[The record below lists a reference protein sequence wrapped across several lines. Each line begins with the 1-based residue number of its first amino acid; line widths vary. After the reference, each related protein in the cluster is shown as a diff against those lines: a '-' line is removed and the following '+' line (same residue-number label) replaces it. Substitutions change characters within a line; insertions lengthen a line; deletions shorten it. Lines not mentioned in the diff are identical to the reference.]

1 MITTNEPTLLG
12 FSHVIMSADILASL
26 TEVQRQ
32 AASHIDGPLLMI
44 AGPGSGKTRVVTH
57 RIAYMISQG
66 VNPHN
71 ILALTFTNKAAQEM
85 RLRIERLVSTPGYWM
100 GTFHGFCAR
109 LLRQHG
115 NLVGLAEN
123 FTILDSKDSKQALKR
138 AIDAA
143 NIQLTHT
150 SADSIAWEISN
161 AKSNL
166 LTPEEYQTSS
176 ANSYSALT
184 DVTRKTYPAYEQYL
198 LRSNS
203 VDFDDLLLHVAVILR
218 DNPEL
223 RAQLDDRY
231 RYIMVDEYQD
241 TNLAQYAIVRA
252 LCLNNQ
258 NLSVTGDPD
267 QSIYAWRG
275 ANISNI
281 REFEKDYPSAK
292 IVHLEQNYRSTGKI
306 LSAADELIA
315 HNRHRKPKKLF
326 TENAAGESV
335 RLVCFGHPNDEAA
348 AIAQRIAAEVKRGER
363 DYKNFAI
370 FFRVNAFSRPLERA
384 LRSQNP
390 KIPFQIVRG
399 LEFLKRK
406 EVKDIIAYLHLVN
419 NPANNVAFERIVNM
433 PPRGIGKTTLD
444 HLRNHAERYQLTMLE
459 ACREAGMIET
469 LSKRAAAAISRFVTL
484 IDVFTTSVHLPLGD
498 LVIEIVD
505 NCGFTN
511 YLEKI
516 DAKTGEDRSANVD
529 ELINEAR
536 EFQKNFDEDKAE
548 NAEQN
553 DENSA
558 IMENQTDLES
568 FLEQVALVSEVDGFD
583 QDTNK
588 VLMMSLHAA
597 KGLEFP
603 SVFIVG
609 VEHGILPHERSMDDD
624 ASLEEERRLLF
635 VGITRAEQQL
645 QISYCQRRT
654 FRGQTRIASPSQF
667 LHELPRNDMQC
678 TLPAG
683 GLASIGNQP
692 NSDFEPTADYFEN
705 SDQSGHDALAAE
717 EIETKLQQAQSILE
731 QVDGTNSQQH
741 ASPIDHLADKL
752 ASMTNITTASD
763 LLASTDSESSNNN
776 TANKIALA
784 DFKQGMLVAHQRY
797 GSGVIVS
804 ISGSGDKRTATI
816 KFLDQQQRKF
826 RLAFAPL
833 MYMDT

>member
-1 MITTNEPTLLG
+1 
-12 FSHVIMSADILASL
+12 MSEDILASL

-57 RIAYMISQG
+57 RIAYMTSQG
-66 VNPHN
+66 VNPNN

-85 RLRIERLVSTPGYWM
+85 RLRIERLVSAPGYWM

-138 AIDAA
+138 AIDTA

-166 LTPEEYQTSS
+166 LTPEDYQTSS

-184 DVTRKTYPAYEQYL
+184 DVTRKAYPAYKKYL
-198 LRSNS
+198 LQSNS
-203 VDFDDLLLHVAVILR
+203 VDFDDLLLHVAVMLR

-281 REFEKDYPSAK
+281 REFEKDYPTAK
-292 IVHLEQNYRSTGKI
+292 VVHLEQNYRSTGKI
-306 LSAADELIA
+306 LSTADELIA

-326 TENAAGESV
+326 TDNAAGEPV

-363 DYKNFAI
+363 DYKDFAI

-384 LRSQNP
+384 LRSQTP

-433 PPRGIGKTTLD
+433 PPRGIGKTTLQ
-444 HLRNHAERYQLTMLE
+444 HLRNHATRYQLTMLQ

-484 IDVFTTSVHLPLGD
+484 IDVFTTSVHLPLGV
-498 LVIEIVD
+498 LIIEVVD
-505 NCGFTN
+505 NCGFTK

-516 DAKTGEDRSANVD
+516 DEKTGEDRSANVD

-536 EFQKNFDEDKAE
+536 EFQQHFDEDEAE
-548 NAEQN
+548 NIDQ
-553 DENSA
+553 DDTA
-558 IMENQTDLES
+558 ITENQTDLEA
-568 FLEQVALVSEVDGFD
+568 FLEQVALVSEVDGLD

-624 ASLEEERRLLF
+624 TSLEEERRLLF

-645 QISYCQRRT
+645 QISYSQRRT

-667 LHELPRNDMQC
+667 LYELPRDDMQC

-683 GLASIGNQP
+683 GLASIGNHP
-692 NSDFEPTADYFEN
+692 NSDFEPTADYFEHP
-705 SDQSGHDALAAE
+705 DQSEHDALATE
-717 EIETKLQQAQSILE
+717 EIEAKLQQAQSILE
-731 QVDGTNSQQH
+731 QVDDNKSQQH
-741 ASPIDHLADKL
+741 VSKTDEL

-763 LLASTDSESSNNN
+763 LLASTDSEGSQN
-776 TANKIALA
+776 TTAKQIALA

-804 ISGSGDKRTATI
+804 ISGSGDKLTATI
-816 KFLDQQQRKF
+816 KFLDQQQRQF

-833 MYMDT
+833 MYMDS

>member
-1 MITTNEPTLLG
+1 
-12 FSHVIMSADILASL
+12 MSEDILASL

-44 AGPGSGKTRVVTH
+44 AGPGSGKTRVVTY

-66 VNPHN
+66 VNPNN

-85 RLRIERLVSTPGYWM
+85 RLRIERLVSAPGYWM

-138 AIDAA
+138 AIDTA

-166 LTPEEYQTSS
+166 LTPDEYQTSS

-184 DVTRKTYPAYEQYL
+184 EVTRKAYPAYKKYL
-198 LRSNS
+198 LQSNS
-203 VDFDDLLLHVAVILR
+203 VDFDDLLLHVAVMLR

-281 REFEKDYPSAK
+281 REFEKDYPTAK
-292 IVHLEQNYRSTGKI
+292 VVHLEQNYRSTGKI
-306 LSAADELIA
+306 LSTADELIA

-326 TENAAGESV
+326 TDNEAGEPV

-363 DYKNFAI
+363 EYKDFAI

-384 LRSQNP
+384 LRSQSP

-419 NPANNVAFERIVNM
+419 NPANNVAFERVVNM

-444 HLRNHAERYQLTMLE
+444 RLRIHAERYQLTMLQ
-459 ACREAGMIET
+459 ASREAGMIET

-498 LVIEIVD
+498 LIIEIVD
-505 NCGFTN
+505 NCGFTA

-516 DAKTGEDRSANVD
+516 DEKTGEDRSANVD

-536 EFQKNFDEDKAE
+536 EFQQNFDEDKSE
-548 NAEQN
+548 NAADPTAN
-553 DENSA
+553 D
-558 IMENQTDLES
+558 QTDLEV
-568 FLEQVALVSEVDGFD
+568 FLEQVALVSEVDGLD

-645 QISYCQRRT
+645 QISYSQRRT

-667 LHELPRNDMQC
+667 LYELPRDDMQC
-678 TLPAG
+678 TLPTG
-683 GLASIGNQP
+683 GLASIGNHP
-692 NSDFEPTADYFEN
+692 NSDFEPTADYFEHPE
-705 SDQSGHDALAAE
+705 QSNHDVLATE
-717 EIETKLQQAQSILE
+717 EIEAKLQQAQSILE
-731 QVDGTNSQQH
+731 QVSDNNSQQEP
-741 ASPIDHLADKL
+741 SPTDHLANEL
-752 ASMTNITTASD
+752 ASMTNISTASD
-763 LLASTDSESSNNN
+763 LQASTDNEGSQSN
-776 TANKIALA
+776 TAKKIAIA
-784 DFKQGMLVAHQRY
+784 DFKQGMLVSHQRY

-804 ISGSGDKRTATI
+804 ISGAGDKLTATI
-816 KFLDQQQRKF
+816 KFLDQQQRQF

-833 MYMDT
+833 MYMDS

>member
-1 MITTNEPTLLG
+1 
-12 FSHVIMSADILASL
+12 MSEDILASL

-44 AGPGSGKTRVVTH
+44 AGPGSGKTRVVTY

-66 VNPHN
+66 VNPNN

-85 RLRIERLVSTPGYWM
+85 RLRIGRLVSAPGYWM

-138 AIDAA
+138 AIDTA

-166 LTPEEYQTSS
+166 LTPNEYETSS

-184 DVTRKTYPAYEQYL
+184 EVTRKAYPAYKKYL
-198 LRSNS
+198 LQSNS
-203 VDFDDLLLHVAVILR
+203 VDFDDLLLHVAVMLR

-281 REFEKDYPSAK
+281 REFEKDYPTAK
-292 IVHLEQNYRSTGKI
+292 VVHLEQNYRSTGKI
-306 LSAADELIA
+306 LSTADELIA

-326 TENAAGESV
+326 TDNEAGEPV

-363 DYKNFAI
+363 DYKDFAI

-384 LRSQNP
+384 LRSQSP

-419 NPANNVAFERIVNM
+419 NPANSVAFERIVNM

-444 HLRNHAERYQLTMLE
+444 RLRIHAERYQLTMLQ

-498 LVIEIVD
+498 LIIEIVD
-505 NCGFTN
+505 NCGFTA

-516 DAKTGEDRSANVD
+516 DEKTGEDRSANVD

-536 EFQKNFDEDKAE
+536 EFQQNFDEDESK
-548 NAEQN
+548 NAG
-553 DENSA
+553 DTSA
-558 IMENQTDLES
+558 NGQTELEA
-568 FLEQVALVSEVDGFD
+568 FLEQVALVSEIDGFD

-624 ASLEEERRLLF
+624 VSLEEERRLLF

-645 QISYCQRRT
+645 QISYSQRRT

-667 LHELPRNDMQC
+667 LYELPRDDMQC
-678 TLPAG
+678 TLPSG
-683 GLASIGNQP
+683 GLASIGNHP
-692 NSDFEPTADYFEN
+692 NSDFEPTADYFEHPEQ
-705 SDQSGHDALAAE
+705 SDHDALATE
-717 EIETKLQQAQSILE
+717 EIEAKLQQAQSILE
-731 QVDGTNSQQH
+731 QGSDNNSQQEP
-741 ASPIDHLADKL
+741 SSKDHLVNEL
-752 ASMTNITTASD
+752 ASMTNISTASD
-763 LLASTDSESSNNN
+763 LQASTDNAGRQSS
-776 TANKIALA
+776 TAKQIALA
-784 DFKQGMLVAHQRY
+784 DFKQGMLVSHQRY

-804 ISGSGDKRTATI
+804 ISGSGDKLTATI
-816 KFLDQQQRKF
+816 KFLDQQQRQF

-833 MYMDT
+833 MYMES

>member
-1 MITTNEPTLLG
+1 
-12 FSHVIMSADILASL
+12 MSEDILASL

-44 AGPGSGKTRVVTH
+44 AGPGSGKTRVVTY

-66 VNPHN
+66 VNPNN

-85 RLRIERLVSTPGYWM
+85 RLRIERLVSAPGYWM

-138 AIDAA
+138 AIDTA

-166 LTPEEYQTSS
+166 LTPDEYQTSS

-184 DVTRKTYPAYEQYL
+184 EVTRKAYPAYKKYL
-198 LRSNS
+198 LQSNS
-203 VDFDDLLLHVAVILR
+203 VDFDDLLLHVAVMLR

-281 REFEKDYPSAK
+281 REFEKDYPNAK
-292 IVHLEQNYRSTGKI
+292 VVHLEQNYRSTEKI
-306 LSAADELIA
+306 LSTADELIA

-326 TENAAGESV
+326 TDNEAGEPV

-363 DYKNFAI
+363 DYKDFAI

-384 LRSQNP
+384 LRSQSP

-419 NPANNVAFERIVNM
+419 NPANNVAFERVVNM

-444 HLRNHAERYQLTMLE
+444 RLRIHAERYQLTMLQ

-484 IDVFTTSVHLPLGD
+484 IDVFTTSIHLPLGD
-498 LVIEIVD
+498 LIIEIVD
-505 NCGFTN
+505 NCGFTA

-536 EFQKNFDEDKAE
+536 EFQQNFDEDKSE
-548 NAEQN
+548 NVDQDPTAN
-553 DENSA
+553 A
-558 IMENQTDLES
+558 ENQTDLEA
-568 FLEQVALVSEVDGFD
+568 FLEQVALVSEVDGLD

-645 QISYCQRRT
+645 QISYSQRRT

-667 LHELPRNDMQC
+667 LYELPRDDMQC

-683 GLASIGNQP
+683 GLASIGNHP
-692 NSDFEPTADYFEN
+692 NSDFEPTADYFEHPEQ
-705 SDQSGHDALAAE
+705 SDHDVLATE
-717 EIETKLQQAQSILE
+717 EIEAKLQQAQSILE
-731 QVDGTNSQQH
+731 QVSDNNSQQDP
-741 ASPIDHLADKL
+741 SEKEHLANEL
-752 ASMTNITTASD
+752 ASITNISTASD
-763 LLASTDSESSNNN
+763 LLASTDSEGNQSN
-776 TANKIALA
+776 TAKKIALA
-784 DFKQGMLVAHQRY
+784 DFKQGMLVSHQRY

-816 KFLDQQQRKF
+816 KFLDQQQRQF

-833 MYMDT
+833 IYMDS

>member
-1 MITTNEPTLLG
+1 
-12 FSHVIMSADILASL
+12 MSEDILASL

-44 AGPGSGKTRVVTH
+44 AGPGSGKTRVVTY

-66 VNPHN
+66 VNPNN

-85 RLRIERLVSTPGYWM
+85 RLRIERLVSAPGYWM

-138 AIDAA
+138 AIDTA

-166 LTPEEYQTSS
+166 LTPNEYETSS

-184 DVTRKTYPAYEQYL
+184 EVTRKAYPAYKKYL
-198 LRSNS
+198 LQSNS
-203 VDFDDLLLHVAVILR
+203 VDFDDLLLHVAVMLR

-281 REFEKDYPSAK
+281 REFEKDYPTAK
-292 IVHLEQNYRSTGKI
+292 VVHLEQNYRSTGKI
-306 LSAADELIA
+306 LSTADELIA
-315 HNRHRKPKKLF
+315 HNRNRKPKKLF
-326 TENAAGESV
+326 TDNEAGEPV

-363 DYKNFAI
+363 DYKDFAI

-384 LRSQNP
+384 LRSQSP

-419 NPANNVAFERIVNM
+419 NPANSVAFERIVNM

-444 HLRNHAERYQLTMLE
+444 RLRIHAERYQLTMLQ

-498 LVIEIVD
+498 LIIEIVD
-505 NCGFTN
+505 NCGFTA

-516 DAKTGEDRSANVD
+516 DEKTGEDRSANVD

-536 EFQKNFDEDKAE
+536 EFQQNFDEDESE
-548 NAEQN
+548 NAE
-553 DENSA
+553 DTSA
-558 IMENQTDLES
+558 NGQTELEA
-568 FLEQVALVSEVDGFD
+568 FLEQVALVSEIDGFD

-624 ASLEEERRLLF
+624 VSLEEERRLLF

-645 QISYCQRRT
+645 QISYSQRRT

-667 LHELPRNDMQC
+667 LYELPRDDMQC
-678 TLPAG
+678 TLPSG
-683 GLASIGNQP
+683 GLASIGNHP
-692 NSDFEPTADYFEN
+692 NSDFEPTADYFEHPEQ
-705 SDQSGHDALAAE
+705 SDHDGLATE
-717 EIETKLQQAQSILE
+717 EIEAKLQQAQSILE
-731 QVDGTNSQQH
+731 QGSDNNSQQEP
-741 ASPIDHLADKL
+741 SSKDHLVNEL
-752 ASMTNITTASD
+752 ASMTNISTASD
-763 LLASTDSESSNNN
+763 LQASTDNAGRQSS
-776 TANKIALA
+776 TAKQIALA
-784 DFKQGMLVAHQRY
+784 DFKQGMLVSHQRY

-804 ISGSGDKRTATI
+804 ISGSGDKLTATI
-816 KFLDQQQRKF
+816 KFLDQQQRQF

-833 MYMDT
+833 MYMDS

>member
-1 MITTNEPTLLG
+1 
-12 FSHVIMSADILASL
+12 MSEDILASL

-44 AGPGSGKTRVVTH
+44 AGPGSGKTRVVTY

-66 VNPHN
+66 VNPNN

-85 RLRIERLVSTPGYWM
+85 RLRIERLVSAPGYWM

-138 AIDAA
+138 AIDTA

-166 LTPEEYQTSS
+166 LTPDEYQTSS

-184 DVTRKTYPAYEQYL
+184 EVTRKAYPAYKKYL
-198 LRSNS
+198 LQSNS
-203 VDFDDLLLHVAVILR
+203 VDFDDLLLHVAVMLR

-281 REFEKDYPSAK
+281 REFEKDYPTAK
-292 IVHLEQNYRSTGKI
+292 VVHLEQNYRSTGKI
-306 LSAADELIA
+306 LSTADELIA

-326 TENAAGESV
+326 TDNEAGEPV

-363 DYKNFAI
+363 EYKDFAI

-384 LRSQNP
+384 LRSQSP

-419 NPANNVAFERIVNM
+419 NPANNVAFERVVNM

-444 HLRNHAERYQLTMLE
+444 RLRIHAERYQLTMLQ
-459 ACREAGMIET
+459 ASREAGMIET

-498 LVIEIVD
+498 LIIEIVD
-505 NCGFTN
+505 NCGFTA

-516 DAKTGEDRSANVD
+516 DEKTGEDRSANVD

-536 EFQKNFDEDKAE
+536 EFQQNFDEDKSE
-548 NAEQN
+548 NAADPTAN
-553 DENSA
+553 D
-558 IMENQTDLES
+558 QTDLEV
-568 FLEQVALVSEVDGFD
+568 FLEQVALVSEVDGLD

-645 QISYCQRRT
+645 QISYSQRRT

-667 LHELPRNDMQC
+667 LYELPRDDMQC
-678 TLPAG
+678 TLPTG
-683 GLASIGNQP
+683 GLASIGNHP
-692 NSDFEPTADYFEN
+692 NSDFEPTADYFEHPE
-705 SDQSGHDALAAE
+705 QSNHDVLATE
-717 EIETKLQQAQSILE
+717 EIEAKLQQAQSILE
-731 QVDGTNSQQH
+731 QVSDNNSQQEP
-741 ASPIDHLADKL
+741 SPKDHLANEL
-752 ASMTNITTASD
+752 ASMTNISTASD
-763 LLASTDSESSNNN
+763 LQASTDNEGSQSN
-776 TANKIALA
+776 TAKKIALT
-784 DFKQGMLVAHQRY
+784 DFKQGMLVSHQRY

-804 ISGSGDKRTATI
+804 ISGSGDKLTATI

-833 MYMDT
+833 MYMDS

>member
-1 MITTNEPTLLG
+1 
-12 FSHVIMSADILASL
+12 MSEDILASL

-44 AGPGSGKTRVVTH
+44 AGPGSGKTRVVTY

-66 VNPHN
+66 VNPNN

-85 RLRIERLVSTPGYWM
+85 RLRIERLVSAPGYWM

-138 AIDAA
+138 AIDTA

-166 LTPEEYQTSS
+166 LTPDEYQTSS

-184 DVTRKTYPAYEQYL
+184 EVTRKAYPAYKKYL
-198 LRSNS
+198 LQSNS
-203 VDFDDLLLHVAVILR
+203 VDFDDLLLHVAVMLR

-281 REFEKDYPSAK
+281 REFEKDYPTAK
-292 IVHLEQNYRSTGKI
+292 VVHLEQNYRSTGKI
-306 LSAADELIA
+306 LSTADELIA

-326 TENAAGESV
+326 TDNEAGEPV

-363 DYKNFAI
+363 EYKDFAI

-384 LRSQNP
+384 LRSQSP

-419 NPANNVAFERIVNM
+419 NPANNVAFERVVNM

-444 HLRNHAERYQLTMLE
+444 RLRIHAERYQLTMLQ
-459 ACREAGMIET
+459 ASREAGMIET

-498 LVIEIVD
+498 LIIEIVD
-505 NCGFTN
+505 NCGFTA

-516 DAKTGEDRSANVD
+516 DEKTGEDRSANVD

-536 EFQKNFDEDKAE
+536 EFQQNFDEDKSE
-548 NAEQN
+548 NAADPTAN
-553 DENSA
+553 D
-558 IMENQTDLES
+558 QTDLEV
-568 FLEQVALVSEVDGFD
+568 FLEQVALVSEVDGLD

-645 QISYCQRRT
+645 QISYSQRRT

-667 LHELPRNDMQC
+667 LYELPRDDMQC
-678 TLPAG
+678 TLPTG
-683 GLASIGNQP
+683 GLASIGNHP
-692 NSDFEPTADYFEN
+692 NSDFEPTADYFEHPE
-705 SDQSGHDALAAE
+705 QSNHDVLATE
-717 EIETKLQQAQSILE
+717 EIEAKLQQAQSILE
-731 QVDGTNSQQH
+731 QVSDNNSQQEP
-741 ASPIDHLADKL
+741 SPKDHLANEL
-752 ASMTNITTASD
+752 ASMTNISTASD
-763 LLASTDSESSNNN
+763 LQASTDNEGSQSN
-776 TANKIALA
+776 TAKKIAIA
-784 DFKQGMLVAHQRY
+784 DFKQGMLVSHQRY

-804 ISGSGDKRTATI
+804 ISGSGDKLTATI
-816 KFLDQQQRKF
+816 KFLDQQQRQF

-833 MYMDT
+833 MYMDS

>member
-1 MITTNEPTLLG
+1 
-12 FSHVIMSADILASL
+12 MSEDILASL

-44 AGPGSGKTRVVTH
+44 AGPGSGKTRVVTY

-66 VNPHN
+66 VNPNN

-85 RLRIERLVSTPGYWM
+85 RLRIERLVSAPGYWM

-138 AIDAA
+138 AIDTA

-166 LTPEEYQTSS
+166 LTPDEYQTSS

-184 DVTRKTYPAYEQYL
+184 EVTRKAYPAYKKYL
-198 LRSNS
+198 LQSNS
-203 VDFDDLLLHVAVILR
+203 VDFDDLLLHVAVMLR

-281 REFEKDYPSAK
+281 REFEKDYPTAK
-292 IVHLEQNYRSTGKI
+292 VVHLEQNYRSTGKI
-306 LSAADELIA
+306 LSTADELIA

-326 TENAAGESV
+326 TDNEAGEPV

-363 DYKNFAI
+363 EYKDFAI

-384 LRSQNP
+384 LRSQSP

-419 NPANNVAFERIVNM
+419 NPANNVALERIVNM

-444 HLRNHAERYQLTMLE
+444 RLRIHAERYQLTMLQ
-459 ACREAGMIET
+459 ASREAGMIET

-498 LVIEIVD
+498 LIIEIVD
-505 NCGFTN
+505 NCGFTA

-516 DAKTGEDRSANVD
+516 DEKTGEDRSANVD

-536 EFQKNFDEDKAE
+536 EFQQNFDEDKSE
-548 NAEQN
+548 NAADPTAN
-553 DENSA
+553 D
-558 IMENQTDLES
+558 QTDLEA
-568 FLEQVALVSEVDGFD
+568 FLEQVALVSEVDGLD

-645 QISYCQRRT
+645 QISYSQRRT

-667 LHELPRNDMQC
+667 LYELPRDDMQC
-678 TLPAG
+678 TLPTG
-683 GLASIGNQP
+683 GLASIGNHP
-692 NSDFEPTADYFEN
+692 NSDFEPTADYFEHPE
-705 SDQSGHDALAAE
+705 QSNHDVLATE
-717 EIETKLQQAQSILE
+717 EIEAKLQQAQSILE
-731 QVDGTNSQQH
+731 QVSDNNSQQEP
-741 ASPIDHLADKL
+741 SPKDHLANEL
-752 ASMTNITTASD
+752 ASMTNISTASD
-763 LLASTDSESSNNN
+763 LQASTDNEGSQSS
-776 TANKIALA
+776 TAKQIALA
-784 DFKQGMLVAHQRY
+784 DFKQGMLVSHQRY

-804 ISGSGDKRTATI
+804 ISGAGDKLTATI
-816 KFLDQQQRKF
+816 KFLDQQQRQF

-833 MYMDT
+833 MYMDS

>member
-1 MITTNEPTLLG
+1 MLNTNAAPLLG
-12 FSHVIMSADILASL
+12 FSHVIMSEDILASL

-57 RIAYMISQG
+57 RIAYMISHG
-66 VNPHN
+66 VNPNN

-85 RLRIERLVSTPGYWM
+85 RIRIERLVSSPGYWM

-138 AIDAA
+138 AIDTA

-166 LTPEEYQTSS
+166 LTPDEYQTSS
-176 ANSYSALT
+176 VNSYSALT
-184 DVTRKTYPAYEQYL
+184 EVTRKAYPAYKKYL
-198 LRSNS
+198 LQSNS
-203 VDFDDLLLHVAVILR
+203 VDFDDLLLHVAVMLR
-218 DNPEL
+218 DNSEL

-281 REFEKDYPSAK
+281 REFEKDYPTAK
-292 IVHLEQNYRSTGKI
+292 VVHLEQNYRSTGKI
-306 LSAADELIA
+306 LSTADELIA
-315 HNRHRKPKKLF
+315 HNSHRKPKKLF
-326 TENAAGESV
+326 TDNEAGEPV

-348 AIAQRIAAEVKRGER
+348 AIAQRIAAEVKRGDR
-363 DYKNFAI
+363 DYKDFAI

-384 LRSQNP
+384 LRSQSP

-419 NPANNVAFERIVNM
+419 NPSNNVAFERIVNM

-444 HLRNHAERYQLTMLE
+444 RLRIHAERYQLTMLQ
-459 ACREAGMIET
+459 ACREAGMIES

-498 LVIEIVD
+498 LIIEIVD
-505 NCGFTN
+505 NCGFTA

-516 DAKTGEDRSANVD
+516 DEKTGEDRSANVD

-536 EFQKNFDEDKAE
+536 EFQQNFDEDKSE
-548 NAEQN
+548 NAEDPTAN
-553 DENSA
+553 V
-558 IMENQTDLES
+558 ENQTDLEA
-568 FLEQVALVSEVDGFD
+568 FLEQVALVSEVDGLD

-609 VEHGILPHERSMDDD
+609 VEHGILPHERSMDDN

-645 QISYCQRRT
+645 QISYSQRRT

-667 LHELPRNDMQC
+667 LYELPRDDMQC

-683 GLASIGNQP
+683 GLASIGNHP
-692 NSDFEPTADYFEN
+692 NSDFEPTADYFEHPEQ
-705 SDQSGHDALAAE
+705 SDHDELATE
-717 EIETKLQQAQSILE
+717 EIEAKLQQAQTILE
-731 QVDGTNSQQH
+731 QVSDNNTQQDP
-741 ASPIDHLADKL
+741 SPKDQLANEL
-752 ASMTNITTASD
+752 ASMTNISTASD
-763 LLASTDSESSNNN
+763 LLASTDNQGSLRN
-776 TANKIALA
+776 TSKKIAIA
-784 DFKQGMLVAHQRY
+784 DFKQGMLVSHPRY

-804 ISGSGDKRTATI
+804 ISGSGDKLTAAI
-816 KFLDQQQRKF
+816 KFLDQQQRQF

-833 MYMDT
+833 MYMEP

>member
-1 MITTNEPTLLG
+1 MNATNERTILG
-12 FSHVIMSADILASL
+12 FPYVIMSEDILASL

-57 RIAYMISQG
+57 RIAYMISQD
-66 VNPHN
+66 VNPSN

-85 RLRIERLVSTPGYWM
+85 RLRIERLVSAPGYWM

-109 LLRQHG
+109 ILRQHG

-138 AIDAA
+138 AIDAT

-166 LTPEEYQTSS
+166 LTPAEYQTSS
-176 ANSYSALT
+176 TNSYSALT
-184 DVTRKTYPAYEQYL
+184 DVTRKAYPAYEEYL

-241 TNLAQYAIVRA
+241 TNLAQYAIVHA
-252 LCLNNQ
+252 LSLNNQ

-292 IVHLEQNYRSTGKI
+292 VVHLEQNYRSTGKI
-306 LSAADELIA
+306 LRTADELIA

-326 TENAAGESV
+326 TDNAAGEPV

-363 DYKNFAI
+363 NYKDFAI

-384 LRSQNP
+384 LRNQTP

-433 PPRGIGKTTLD
+433 PPRGIGKTTLG
-444 HLRNHAERYQLTMLE
+444 HLRNHADRYQLTMLE

-498 LVIEIVD
+498 LIIEIVD

-536 EFQKNFDEDKAE
+536 EFQQHFDEDKA
-548 NAEQN
+548 A
-553 DENSA
+553 DADLDDAA
-558 IMENQTDLES
+558 IAKNQTDLEA

-624 ASLEEERRLLF
+624 TSLEEERRLLF

-654 FRGQTRIASPSQF
+654 FRGQTRIAAPSQF
-667 LHELPRNDMQC
+667 LYELPRDDMRC

-683 GLASIGNQP
+683 GLASIGNHP
-692 NSDFEPTADYFEN
+692 NSDFEPTADYFEP
-705 SDQSGHDALAAE
+705 DQSDHDALATE
-717 EIETKLQQAQSILE
+717 EIEAKLQQAQSILE
-731 QVDGTNSQQH
+731 QAGDHESQQP
-741 ASPIDHLADKL
+741 APKIDHLASEL
-752 ASMTNITTASD
+752 AAMTNITTASD
-763 LLASTDSESSNNN
+763 LLASTDSKSSQNN
-776 TANKIALA
+776 TAKQIALA

>member
-1 MITTNEPTLLG
+1 
-12 FSHVIMSADILASL
+12 MSEDILASL

-44 AGPGSGKTRVVTH
+44 AGPGSGKTRVVTY

-66 VNPHN
+66 VNPNN

-85 RLRIERLVSTPGYWM
+85 RLRIERLVSAPGYWM

-138 AIDAA
+138 AIDTA

-166 LTPEEYQTSS
+166 LTPDEYQTSS

-184 DVTRKTYPAYEQYL
+184 EVTRKAYPAYKKYL
-198 LRSNS
+198 LQSNS
-203 VDFDDLLLHVAVILR
+203 VDFDDLLLHVAVMLR

-281 REFEKDYPSAK
+281 REFEKDYPTAK
-292 IVHLEQNYRSTGKI
+292 VVHLEQNYRSTGKI
-306 LSAADELIA
+306 LSTADELIA

-326 TENAAGESV
+326 TDNEAGEPV

-363 DYKNFAI
+363 EYKDFAI

-384 LRSQNP
+384 LRSQSP

-419 NPANNVAFERIVNM
+419 NPANNVAFERVVNM

-444 HLRNHAERYQLTMLE
+444 RLRIHAERYQLTMLQ

-484 IDVFTTSVHLPLGD
+484 IDVFTTSIHLPLGD
-498 LVIEIVD
+498 LIIEIVD
-505 NCGFTN
+505 NCGFTA

-516 DAKTGEDRSANVD
+516 DEKTGEDRSANVD

-536 EFQKNFDEDKAE
+536 EFQQNFDEDKSE
-548 NAEQN
+548 NAADPTAN
-553 DENSA
+553 D
-558 IMENQTDLES
+558 QTDLEA
-568 FLEQVALVSEVDGFD
+568 FLEQVALVSEVDGLD

-645 QISYCQRRT
+645 QISYSQRRT

-667 LHELPRNDMQC
+667 LYELPRDDMQC
-678 TLPAG
+678 TLPTG
-683 GLASIGNQP
+683 GLASIGNHP
-692 NSDFEPTADYFEN
+692 NSDFEPTADYFEHPE
-705 SDQSGHDALAAE
+705 QSNHDVLATE
-717 EIETKLQQAQSILE
+717 EIEAKLQQAQSILE
-731 QVDGTNSQQH
+731 QVSDNNSQQEP
-741 ASPIDHLADKL
+741 SPTDHLANEL
-752 ASMTNITTASD
+752 ASMTNISTASD
-763 LLASTDSESSNNN
+763 LQASTDNEGSQSS
-776 TANKIALA
+776 TAKQIALA
-784 DFKQGMLVAHQRY
+784 DFKQGMLVSHQRY

-804 ISGSGDKRTATI
+804 ISGSGDKLTATI
-816 KFLDQQQRKF
+816 KFLDQQQRQF

-833 MYMDT
+833 MYMDS

>member
-1 MITTNEPTLLG
+1 
-12 FSHVIMSADILASL
+12 MSEDILASL

-57 RIAYMISQG
+57 RIAYMTSQG
-66 VNPHN
+66 VNPNN

-85 RLRIERLVSTPGYWM
+85 RLRIERLISAPGYWM

-123 FTILDSKDSKQALKR
+123 FTILDSKDSKQALKQ
-138 AIDAA
+138 AIDTA

-166 LTPEEYQTSS
+166 LTSEEYQTSS

-184 DVTRKTYPAYEQYL
+184 DVTRKAYPAYKKYL
-198 LRSNS
+198 LQSNS
-203 VDFDDLLLHVAVILR
+203 VDFDDLLLHVAVMLR

-281 REFEKDYPSAK
+281 REFEKDYPHAK
-292 IVHLEQNYRSTGKI
+292 VVHLEQNYRSTGKI

-326 TENAAGESV
+326 TDNAAGEQV

-348 AIAQRIAAEVKRGER
+348 AIAQRISAEVKRGER
-363 DYKNFAI
+363 DYKDFAI

-384 LRSQNP
+384 LRSQ

-419 NPANNVAFERIVNM
+419 NPANNVAFERIINM
-433 PPRGIGKTTLD
+433 PPRGIGKTTLG
-444 HLRNHAERYQLTMLE
+444 HLRKHAERYQLTMLQ

-484 IDVFTTSVHLPLGD
+484 IDVFITSVHLPLGD
-498 LVIEIVD
+498 LIIEIVD

-536 EFQKNFDEDKAE
+536 EFQQHFDEDASE
-548 NAEQN
+548 NVDH
-553 DENSA
+553 DETA
-558 IMENQTDLES
+558 TTENQTDLEA
-568 FLEQVALVSEVDGFD
+568 FLEQVALVSEVDGLD

-609 VEHGILPHERSMDDD
+609 AEHGILPHERSMDDD
-624 ASLEEERRLLF
+624 TSLEEERRLLF

-667 LHELPRNDMQC
+667 LYELPRDDMQC
-678 TLPAG
+678 ILPAG
-683 GLASIGNQP
+683 GLASIGSHSN
-692 NSDFEPTADYFEN
+692 NDFEPTADYFDQ
-705 SDQSGHDALAAE
+705 SDQSDHDALASE
-717 EIETKLQQAQSILE
+717 EIEAKLQQAQSILK
-731 QVDGTNSQQH
+731 QVSENKSQKH
-741 ASPIDHLADKL
+741 ASKTDEL
-752 ASMTNITTASD
+752 ASLANITTASD
-763 LLASTDSESSNNN
+763 LLASTDDQDSQPS
-776 TANKIALA
+776 TPKQIALA

-804 ISGSGDKRTATI
+804 ISGTGDKQTATI

-833 MYMDT
+833 MYIDT

>member
-1 MITTNEPTLLG
+1 
-12 FSHVIMSADILASL
+12 MSEDILASL

-44 AGPGSGKTRVVTH
+44 AGPGSGKTRVVTY

-66 VNPHN
+66 VNPNN

-85 RLRIERLVSTPGYWM
+85 RLRIERLVSAPGYWM

-138 AIDAA
+138 AIDTA

-166 LTPEEYQTSS
+166 LTPDEYQTSS

-184 DVTRKTYPAYEQYL
+184 EVTRKAYPAYKKYL
-198 LRSNS
+198 LQSNS
-203 VDFDDLLLHVAVILR
+203 VDFDDLLLHVAVMLR

-281 REFEKDYPSAK
+281 REFEKDYPTAK
-292 IVHLEQNYRSTGKI
+292 VVHLEQNYRSTGKI
-306 LSAADELIA
+306 LSTADELIA

-326 TENAAGESV
+326 TDNEAGEPV

-363 DYKNFAI
+363 EYKDFAI

-384 LRSQNP
+384 LRSQSP

-419 NPANNVAFERIVNM
+419 NPANNVAFERVVNM

-444 HLRNHAERYQLTMLE
+444 RLRIHAERYQLTMLQ
-459 ACREAGMIET
+459 ASREAGMIET

-498 LVIEIVD
+498 LIIEIVD
-505 NCGFTN
+505 NCGFTA

-516 DAKTGEDRSANVD
+516 DEKTGEDRSANVD

-536 EFQKNFDEDKAE
+536 EFQQNFDEDKSE
-548 NAEQN
+548 NAADPTAN
-553 DENSA
+553 D
-558 IMENQTDLES
+558 QTDLEV
-568 FLEQVALVSEVDGFD
+568 FLEQVALVSEVDGLD

-645 QISYCQRRT
+645 QISYSQRRT

-667 LHELPRNDMQC
+667 LYELPRDDMQC
-678 TLPAG
+678 TLPTG
-683 GLASIGNQP
+683 GLASIGNHP
-692 NSDFEPTADYFEN
+692 NSDFEPTADYFEHPE
-705 SDQSGHDALAAE
+705 QSNHDVLATE
-717 EIETKLQQAQSILE
+717 EIEAKLQQAQSILE
-731 QVDGTNSQQH
+731 QVSDNNSQQEP
-741 ASPIDHLADKL
+741 SPKAHLANEL
-752 ASMTNITTASD
+752 ASITNISTASD
-763 LLASTDSESSNNN
+763 LQASTDNEGSQSN
-776 TANKIALA
+776 TAKKIALA
-784 DFKQGMLVAHQRY
+784 DFKQGMLVSHQRY

-804 ISGSGDKRTATI
+804 ISGSGDKLTATI
-816 KFLDQQQRKF
+816 KFLDQQQRQF

-833 MYMDT
+833 MYMDS

>member
-1 MITTNEPTLLG
+1 
-12 FSHVIMSADILASL
+12 MSEDILASL

-44 AGPGSGKTRVVTH
+44 AGPGSGKTRVVTY

-66 VNPHN
+66 VNPNN

-85 RLRIERLVSTPGYWM
+85 RLRIERLVSAPGYWM

-138 AIDAA
+138 AIDTA

-166 LTPEEYQTSS
+166 LTPDEYQTSS

-184 DVTRKTYPAYEQYL
+184 EVTRKAYPAYKKYL
-198 LRSNS
+198 LQSNS
-203 VDFDDLLLHVAVILR
+203 VDFDDLLLHVAVMLR

-281 REFEKDYPSAK
+281 REFEKDYPTAK
-292 IVHLEQNYRSTGKI
+292 VVHLEQNYRSTGKI
-306 LSAADELIA
+306 LSTADELIA

-326 TENAAGESV
+326 TDNEAGEPV

-363 DYKNFAI
+363 EYKDFAI

-384 LRSQNP
+384 LRSQSP

-419 NPANNVAFERIVNM
+419 NPANNVAFERVVNM

-444 HLRNHAERYQLTMLE
+444 RLRIHAERYQLTMLQ

-498 LVIEIVD
+498 LIIEIVD
-505 NCGFTN
+505 NCGFTA

-516 DAKTGEDRSANVD
+516 DEKTGEDRSANVD

-536 EFQKNFDEDKAE
+536 EFQQNFDEDKSE
-548 NAEQN
+548 NAADPTAN
-553 DENSA
+553 D
-558 IMENQTDLES
+558 QTDLEA
-568 FLEQVALVSEVDGFD
+568 FLEQVALVSEVDGLD

-645 QISYCQRRT
+645 QISYSQRRT

-667 LHELPRNDMQC
+667 LYELPRDDMQC
-678 TLPAG
+678 TLPTG
-683 GLASIGNQP
+683 GLASIGNHP
-692 NSDFEPTADYFEN
+692 NSDFEPTADYFEHPE
-705 SDQSGHDALAAE
+705 QSNHDVLATE
-717 EIETKLQQAQSILE
+717 EIEAKLQQAQSILE
-731 QVDGTNSQQH
+731 QVSDNNSQQEP
-741 ASPIDHLADKL
+741 SPKAHLANEL
-752 ASMTNITTASD
+752 ASITNISTASD
-763 LLASTDSESSNNN
+763 LQASTDNEGSQSN
-776 TANKIALA
+776 TAKKIAIA
-784 DFKQGMLVAHQRY
+784 DFKQGMLVSHQRY

-804 ISGSGDKRTATI
+804 ISGSGDKLTATI
-816 KFLDQQQRKF
+816 KFLDQQQRQF

-833 MYMDT
+833 MYMDS

>member
-1 MITTNEPTLLG
+1 
-12 FSHVIMSADILASL
+12 MSEDILASL

-57 RIAYMISQG
+57 RIAYMTSQG
-66 VNPHN
+66 VQPNN

-85 RLRIERLVSTPGYWM
+85 RLRIERLVSAPGYWM

-138 AIDAA
+138 AIDTAS
-143 NIQLTHT
+143 IQLTHT

-166 LTPEEYQTSS
+166 LTPDEYQTSS

-184 DVTRKTYPAYEQYL
+184 EVTRKAYPAYKKYL
-198 LRSNS
+198 LQSNS
-203 VDFDDLLLHVAVILR
+203 VDFDDLLLHVAVMLR

-281 REFEKDYPSAK
+281 REFEKDYPHAK
-292 IVHLEQNYRSTGKI
+292 VVHLEQNYRSTGKI
-306 LSAADELIA
+306 LNTADELIA

-326 TENAAGESV
+326 TDNAAGEPV
-335 RLVCFGHPNDEAA
+335 RLICFGHPNDEAA

-363 DYKNFAI
+363 DYKDFAI

-384 LRSQNP
+384 LRNQTP

-433 PPRGIGKTTLD
+433 PPRGIGKTTLE
-444 HLRNHAERYQLTMLE
+444 HLRSHAERYQLTMLQ

-498 LVIEIVD
+498 LIIEIVD

-516 DAKTGEDRSANVD
+516 DEKTGEDRSANVD

-536 EFQKNFDEDKAE
+536 EFQQHFDEDEAE
-548 NAEQN
+548 NADQDN
-553 DENSA
+553 TT
-558 IMENQTDLES
+558 ITENQTDLEA
-568 FLEQVALVSEVDGFD
+568 FLEQVALVSEVDGLD

-624 ASLEEERRLLF
+624 TSLEEERRLLF

-667 LHELPRNDMQC
+667 LYELPRDDMQC

-683 GLASIGNQP
+683 GLASIGNHP
-692 NSDFEPTADYFEN
+692 HSDFEPTADYFEHPEQ
-705 SDQSGHDALAAE
+705 SDHDALATE
-717 EIETKLQQAQSILE
+717 EIEAKLQQAQSILE
-731 QVDGTNSQQH
+731 QVDDTKSQQH
-741 ASPIDHLADKL
+741 VSKTDEL
-752 ASMTNITTASD
+752 ASLTNMTTASD
-763 LLASTDSESSNNN
+763 LVASTDSEDSQNN
-776 TANKIALA
+776 TPKQIALT

>member
-1 MITTNEPTLLG
+1 
-12 FSHVIMSADILASL
+12 MSEDILASL

-44 AGPGSGKTRVVTH
+44 AGPGSGKTRVVTY

-66 VNPHN
+66 VNPNN

-85 RLRIERLVSTPGYWM
+85 RLRIERLVSAPGYWM

-138 AIDAA
+138 AIDTA

-166 LTPEEYQTSS
+166 LTPDEYQTSS

-184 DVTRKTYPAYEQYL
+184 EVTRKAYPAYKKYL
-198 LRSNS
+198 LQSNS
-203 VDFDDLLLHVAVILR
+203 VDFDDLLLHVAVMLR

-281 REFEKDYPSAK
+281 REFEKDYPTAK
-292 IVHLEQNYRSTGKI
+292 VVHLEQNYRSTGKI
-306 LSAADELIA
+306 LSTADELIA

-326 TENAAGESV
+326 TDNEAGEPV

-363 DYKNFAI
+363 EYKDFAI

-384 LRSQNP
+384 LRSQSP

-419 NPANNVAFERIVNM
+419 NPANNVAFERVVNM

-444 HLRNHAERYQLTMLE
+444 RLRIHAERYQLTMLQ
-459 ACREAGMIET
+459 ASREAGMIET

-498 LVIEIVD
+498 LIIEIVD
-505 NCGFTN
+505 NCGFTA

-516 DAKTGEDRSANVD
+516 DEKTGEDRSANVD

-536 EFQKNFDEDKAE
+536 EFQQNFDEDKSE
-548 NAEQN
+548 NAADPTAN
-553 DENSA
+553 D
-558 IMENQTDLES
+558 QTDLEA
-568 FLEQVALVSEVDGFD
+568 FLEQVALVSEVDGLD

-645 QISYCQRRT
+645 QISYSQRRT

-667 LHELPRNDMQC
+667 LYELPRDDMQC
-678 TLPAG
+678 TLPTG
-683 GLASIGNQP
+683 GLASIGNHP
-692 NSDFEPTADYFEN
+692 NSDFEPTADYFEHPE
-705 SDQSGHDALAAE
+705 QSNHDVLATE
-717 EIETKLQQAQSILE
+717 EIEAKLQQAQSILE
-731 QVDGTNSQQH
+731 QVSDNNSQQEP
-741 ASPIDHLADKL
+741 SPKAHLANEL
-752 ASMTNITTASD
+752 ASITNISTASD
-763 LLASTDSESSNNN
+763 LQASTDNEGSQSN
-776 TANKIALA
+776 TAKKIAIA
-784 DFKQGMLVAHQRY
+784 DFKQGMLVSHQRY

-804 ISGSGDKRTATI
+804 ISGAGDKLTATI
-816 KFLDQQQRKF
+816 KFLDQQQRQF

-833 MYMDT
+833 MYMDS

>member
-1 MITTNEPTLLG
+1 
-12 FSHVIMSADILASL
+12 MSEDILASL

-44 AGPGSGKTRVVTH
+44 AGPGSGKTRVVTY

-66 VNPHN
+66 VNPNN

-85 RLRIERLVSTPGYWM
+85 RLRIERLVSAPGYWM

-138 AIDAA
+138 AIDTA

-166 LTPEEYQTSS
+166 LTPDEYQTSS

-184 DVTRKTYPAYEQYL
+184 EVTRKAYPAYKKYL
-198 LRSNS
+198 LQSNS
-203 VDFDDLLLHVAVILR
+203 VDFDDLLLHVAVMLR

-281 REFEKDYPSAK
+281 REFEKDYPTAK
-292 IVHLEQNYRSTGKI
+292 VVHLEQNYRSTGKI
-306 LSAADELIA
+306 LSTADELIA

-326 TENAAGESV
+326 TDNEAGEPV

-363 DYKNFAI
+363 EYKDFAI

-384 LRSQNP
+384 LRSQSP

-419 NPANNVAFERIVNM
+419 NPANNVAFERVVNM

-444 HLRNHAERYQLTMLE
+444 RLRIHAERYQLTMLQ

-484 IDVFTTSVHLPLGD
+484 IDVFTTSIHLPLGD
-498 LVIEIVD
+498 LIIEIVD
-505 NCGFTN
+505 NCGFTA

-516 DAKTGEDRSANVD
+516 DEKTGEDRSANVD

-536 EFQKNFDEDKAE
+536 EFQQNFDEDKSE
-548 NAEQN
+548 NAKDPTAN
-553 DENSA
+553 D
-558 IMENQTDLES
+558 QTDLEA
-568 FLEQVALVSEVDGFD
+568 FLEQVALVSEVDGLD

-645 QISYCQRRT
+645 QISYSQRRT

-667 LHELPRNDMQC
+667 LYELPRDDMQC
-678 TLPAG
+678 TLPTG
-683 GLASIGNQP
+683 GLASIGNHP
-692 NSDFEPTADYFEN
+692 NSDFEPTADYFEHPE
-705 SDQSGHDALAAE
+705 QSNHDVLATE
-717 EIETKLQQAQSILE
+717 EIEAKLQQAQSILE
-731 QVDGTNSQQH
+731 QVSDNNSQQEP
-741 ASPIDHLADKL
+741 SPTDHLANEL
-752 ASMTNITTASD
+752 ASMTNISTASD
-763 LLASTDSESSNNN
+763 LQASTDNEGSQSS
-776 TANKIALA
+776 TAKQIALA
-784 DFKQGMLVAHQRY
+784 DFKQGMLVSHQRY

-804 ISGSGDKRTATI
+804 ISGSGDKLTATI
-816 KFLDQQQRKF
+816 KFLDQQQRQF

-833 MYMDT
+833 MYMDS

>member
-1 MITTNEPTLLG
+1 MLNTNAAPLLG
-12 FSHVIMSADILASL
+12 FSHVIMSEDILASL

-57 RIAYMISQG
+57 RIAYMISHG
-66 VNPHN
+66 VNPNN

-85 RLRIERLVSTPGYWM
+85 RIRIERLVSSPGYWM

-138 AIDAA
+138 AIDRA

-166 LTPEEYQTSS
+166 LTPDEYQTSS
-176 ANSYSALT
+176 VNSYSALT
-184 DVTRKTYPAYEQYL
+184 EVTHKAYPAYKKYL
-198 LRSNS
+198 LQSNS
-203 VDFDDLLLHVAVILR
+203 VDFDDLLLHVAVMLR
-218 DNPEL
+218 DNSEL

-281 REFEKDYPSAK
+281 REFEKDYPTAK
-292 IVHLEQNYRSTGKI
+292 VVHLEQNYRSTGKI
-306 LSAADELIA
+306 LSTADELIA
-315 HNRHRKPKKLF
+315 HNSHRKPKKLF
-326 TENAAGESV
+326 TDNEAGEPV

-348 AIAQRIAAEVKRGER
+348 AIAQRIAAEVKRGDR
-363 DYKNFAI
+363 DYKDFAI

-384 LRSQNP
+384 LRSQSP

-419 NPANNVAFERIVNM
+419 NPSNNVAFERIVNM

-444 HLRNHAERYQLTMLE
+444 RLRIHAERYQLTMLQ
-459 ACREAGMIET
+459 ACREAGMIES

-498 LVIEIVD
+498 LIIEIVD
-505 NCGFTN
+505 NCGFTA

-516 DAKTGEDRSANVD
+516 DEKTGEDRSANVD

-536 EFQKNFDEDKAE
+536 EFQQNFDEDKSE
-548 NAEQN
+548 NAEDPTAN
-553 DENSA
+553 V
-558 IMENQTDLES
+558 ENQTDLEA
-568 FLEQVALVSEVDGFD
+568 FLEQVALVSEVDGLD

-609 VEHGILPHERSMDDD
+609 VEHGILPHERSMDDN

-645 QISYCQRRT
+645 QISYSQRRT

-667 LHELPRNDMQC
+667 LYELPRDDMQC

-683 GLASIGNQP
+683 GLASIGNHP
-692 NSDFEPTADYFEN
+692 NSDFEPTADYFEHPEQ
-705 SDQSGHDALAAE
+705 SDHDELATE
-717 EIETKLQQAQSILE
+717 EIEAKLQQAQTILE
-731 QVDGTNSQQH
+731 QVSDNNTQQDP
-741 ASPIDHLADKL
+741 SPKDQLANEL
-752 ASMTNITTASD
+752 ASMTNISTASD
-763 LLASTDSESSNNN
+763 LLASTDNQGSLRN
-776 TANKIALA
+776 TSKKIAIA
-784 DFKQGMLVAHQRY
+784 DFKQGMLVSHPRY

-804 ISGSGDKRTATI
+804 ISGSGDKLTAAI
-816 KFLDQQQRKF
+816 KFLDQQQRQF

-833 MYMDT
+833 MYMEP

>member
-1 MITTNEPTLLG
+1 
-12 FSHVIMSADILASL
+12 MSEDILASL

-44 AGPGSGKTRVVTH
+44 AGPGSGKTRVVTY

-66 VNPHN
+66 VNPNN

-85 RLRIERLVSTPGYWM
+85 RLRIGRLVSAPGYWM

-138 AIDAA
+138 AIDTA

-166 LTPEEYQTSS
+166 LTPNEYETSS

-184 DVTRKTYPAYEQYL
+184 EVTRKAYPAYKKYL
-198 LRSNS
+198 LQSNS
-203 VDFDDLLLHVAVILR
+203 VDFDDLLLHVAVMLR

-281 REFEKDYPSAK
+281 REFEKDYPTAK
-292 IVHLEQNYRSTGKI
+292 VVHLEQNYRSTGKI
-306 LSAADELIA
+306 LSTADELIA

-326 TENAAGESV
+326 TDNEAGEPV

-363 DYKNFAI
+363 DYKDFAI

-384 LRSQNP
+384 LRSQSP

-419 NPANNVAFERIVNM
+419 NPANSVAFERIVNM

-444 HLRNHAERYQLTMLE
+444 RLRIHAERYQLTMLQ

-498 LVIEIVD
+498 LIIEIVD
-505 NCGFTN
+505 NCGFTA

-516 DAKTGEDRSANVD
+516 DEKTGEDRSANVD

-536 EFQKNFDEDKAE
+536 EFQQNFDEDKSE
-548 NAEQN
+548 NAEDPTAN
-553 DENSA
+553 V
-558 IMENQTDLES
+558 ENQTDLEA
-568 FLEQVALVSEVDGFD
+568 FLEQVALVSEVDGLD

-609 VEHGILPHERSMDDD
+609 VEHGILPHERSMDDN

-645 QISYCQRRT
+645 QISYSQRRT

-667 LHELPRNDMQC
+667 LYELPRDDMQC
-678 TLPAG
+678 TLPSG
-683 GLASIGNQP
+683 GLASIGNHP
-692 NSDFEPTADYFEN
+692 NSDFEPTADYFEHPEQ
-705 SDQSGHDALAAE
+705 SDHDALATE
-717 EIETKLQQAQSILE
+717 EIEAKLQQAQSILE
-731 QVDGTNSQQH
+731 QGSDNNSQQEP
-741 ASPIDHLADKL
+741 SSKDHLVNEL
-752 ASMTNITTASD
+752 ASMTNISTASD
-763 LLASTDSESSNNN
+763 LQASTDNAGRQSS
-776 TANKIALA
+776 TAKQIALA
-784 DFKQGMLVAHQRY
+784 DFKQGMLVSHQRY

-804 ISGSGDKRTATI
+804 ISGSGDKLTATI
-816 KFLDQQQRKF
+816 KFLDQQQRQF

-833 MYMDT
+833 MYMES

>member
-1 MITTNEPTLLG
+1 
-12 FSHVIMSADILASL
+12 MSEDILASL

-44 AGPGSGKTRVVTH
+44 AGPGSGKTRVVTY

-66 VNPHN
+66 VNPNN

-85 RLRIERLVSTPGYWM
+85 RLRIERLVSAPGYWM

-138 AIDAA
+138 AIDTA

-166 LTPEEYQTSS
+166 LTPDEYQTSS

-184 DVTRKTYPAYEQYL
+184 EVTRKAYPAYKKYL
-198 LRSNS
+198 LQSNS
-203 VDFDDLLLHVAVILR
+203 VDFDDLLLHVAVMLR

-281 REFEKDYPSAK
+281 REFEKDYPNAK

-306 LSAADELIA
+306 LSTADELIA

-326 TENAAGESV
+326 TDNEAGEPV

-363 DYKNFAI
+363 DYKDFAI

-384 LRSQNP
+384 LRSQSP

-419 NPANNVAFERIVNM
+419 NPANNVAFERVVNM

-444 HLRNHAERYQLTMLE
+444 RLRIHAERYQLTMLQ

-484 IDVFTTSVHLPLGD
+484 IDVFTTSIHLPLGD
-498 LVIEIVD
+498 LIIEIVD
-505 NCGFTN
+505 NCGFTA

-536 EFQKNFDEDKAE
+536 EFQQNFDEDKSE
-548 NAEQN
+548 NVDQDPTAN
-553 DENSA
+553 A
-558 IMENQTDLES
+558 ENQTDLEA
-568 FLEQVALVSEVDGFD
+568 FLEQVALVSEVDGLD

-645 QISYCQRRT
+645 QISYSQRRT

-667 LHELPRNDMQC
+667 LYELPRDDMQC

-683 GLASIGNQP
+683 GLASIGNHP
-692 NSDFEPTADYFEN
+692 NSDFEPTADYFEHPEQ
-705 SDQSGHDALAAE
+705 SDHDVLATE
-717 EIETKLQQAQSILE
+717 EIEAKLQQAQSILE
-731 QVDGTNSQQH
+731 QVSDNNSQQDP
-741 ASPIDHLADKL
+741 SEKGHLANEL
-752 ASMTNITTASD
+752 ASITNISTASD
-763 LLASTDSESSNNN
+763 LLASTDSKGSQGN
-776 TANKIALA
+776 TAKQIALA
-784 DFKQGMLVAHQRY
+784 DFKQGMLVSHQRY

-816 KFLDQQQRKF
+816 KFLDQQQRQF

-833 MYMDT
+833 MYMDS

>member
-1 MITTNEPTLLG
+1 
-12 FSHVIMSADILASL
+12 
-26 TEVQRQ
+26 
-32 AASHIDGPLLMI
+32 
-44 AGPGSGKTRVVTH
+44 
-57 RIAYMISQG
+57 
-66 VNPHN
+66 
-71 ILALTFTNKAAQEM
+71 
-85 RLRIERLVSTPGYWM
+85 
-100 GTFHGFCAR
+100 
-109 LLRQHG
+109 
-115 NLVGLAEN
+115 
-123 FTILDSKDSKQALKR
+123 
-138 AIDAA
+138 
-143 NIQLTHT
+143 
-150 SADSIAWEISN
+150 
-161 AKSNL
+161 
-166 LTPEEYQTSS
+166 
-176 ANSYSALT
+176 
-184 DVTRKTYPAYEQYL
+184 PAYKKYL
-198 LRSNS
+198 LQSNS
-203 VDFDDLLLHVAVILR
+203 VDFDDLLLHVAVMLR

-281 REFEKDYPSAK
+281 REFEKDYPQAK
-292 IVHLEQNYRSTGKI
+292 VVHLEQNYRSTGKI
-306 LSAADELIA
+306 LSTADELIA

-326 TENAAGESV
+326 THNAAGEPV

-363 DYKNFAI
+363 DYKDFAI

-384 LRSQNP
+384 LRNQIP

-433 PPRGIGKTTLD
+433 PPRGIGKTTLG
-444 HLRNHAERYQLTMLE
+444 HLRNHAERYQLTMLQ

-498 LVIEIVD
+498 LIIEIVD
-505 NCGFTN
+505 NCGFTK

-516 DAKTGEDRSANVD
+516 DEKTGEDRSANVD

-536 EFQKNFDEDKAE
+536 EFQQHFDEDKSE
-548 NAEQN
+548 NADQDN
-553 DENSA
+553 AA
-558 IMENQTDLES
+558 ITENQTDLEA

-624 ASLEEERRLLF
+624 TSLEEERRLLF

-667 LHELPRNDMQC
+667 LYELPRDDMQC

-683 GLASIGNQP
+683 GLASIGNHS
-692 NSDFEPTADYFEN
+692 NSDFEPTADYFEHPE
-705 SDQSGHDALAAE
+705 QSNHDVLAAE
-717 EIETKLQQAQSILE
+717 EIEAKLQQAQSILE
-731 QVDGTNSQQH
+731 QVGDTKSQQH
-741 ASPIDHLADKL
+741 ISKTDEL

-763 LLASTDSESSNNN
+763 LLASTDKADSQDNIS
-776 TANKIALA
+776 KQIALA

-804 ISGSGDKRTATI
+804 ISGSGDKQTATI

-833 MYMDT
+833 MYMDN

>member
-1 MITTNEPTLLG
+1 
-12 FSHVIMSADILASL
+12 MSEDILASL

-44 AGPGSGKTRVVTH
+44 AGPGSGKTRVVTY

-66 VNPHN
+66 VNPNN

-85 RLRIERLVSTPGYWM
+85 RLRIERLVSAPGYWM

-138 AIDAA
+138 AIDTA

-166 LTPEEYQTSS
+166 LTPDEYQTSS

-184 DVTRKTYPAYEQYL
+184 EVTRKAYPAYKKYL
-198 LRSNS
+198 LQSNS
-203 VDFDDLLLHVAVILR
+203 VDFDDLLLHVAVMLR

-281 REFEKDYPSAK
+281 REFEKDYPTAK
-292 IVHLEQNYRSTGKI
+292 VVHLEQNYRSTGKI
-306 LSAADELIA
+306 LSTADELIA

-326 TENAAGESV
+326 TDNEAGEPV

-363 DYKNFAI
+363 EYKDFAI

-384 LRSQNP
+384 LRSQSP

-419 NPANNVAFERIVNM
+419 NPANNVAFERVVNM

-444 HLRNHAERYQLTMLE
+444 RLRIHAERYQLTMLQ
-459 ACREAGMIET
+459 ASREAGMIET

-498 LVIEIVD
+498 LIIEIVD
-505 NCGFTN
+505 NCGFTA

-516 DAKTGEDRSANVD
+516 DEKTGEDRSANVD

-536 EFQKNFDEDKAE
+536 EFQQNFDEDKSE
-548 NAEQN
+548 NAADPTAN
-553 DENSA
+553 D
-558 IMENQTDLES
+558 QTDLEA
-568 FLEQVALVSEVDGFD
+568 FLEQVALVSEVDGLD

-645 QISYCQRRT
+645 QISYSQRRT

-667 LHELPRNDMQC
+667 LYELPRDDMQC
-678 TLPAG
+678 TLPTG
-683 GLASIGNQP
+683 GLASIGNHP
-692 NSDFEPTADYFEN
+692 NSDFEPTADYFEHPE
-705 SDQSGHDALAAE
+705 QSNHDVLATE
-717 EIETKLQQAQSILE
+717 EIEAKLQQAQSILE
-731 QVDGTNSQQH
+731 QVSDNNSQQEP
-741 ASPIDHLADKL
+741 SPKAHLANEL
-752 ASMTNITTASD
+752 ASITNISTASD
-763 LLASTDSESSNNN
+763 LQASTDNEGSQSN
-776 TANKIALA
+776 TAKKIAIA
-784 DFKQGMLVAHQRY
+784 DFKQGMLVSHQRY

-804 ISGSGDKRTATI
+804 ISGSGDKLTATI
-816 KFLDQQQRKF
+816 KFLDQQQRQF

-833 MYMDT
+833 MYMDS

>member
-1 MITTNEPTLLG
+1 
-12 FSHVIMSADILASL
+12 MSEDILASL

-44 AGPGSGKTRVVTH
+44 AGPGSGKTRVVTY

-66 VNPHN
+66 VNPNN

-85 RLRIERLVSTPGYWM
+85 RLRIERLVSAPGYWM

-138 AIDAA
+138 AIDTA

-166 LTPEEYQTSS
+166 LTPDEYQTSS

-184 DVTRKTYPAYEQYL
+184 EVTRKAYPAYKKYL
-198 LRSNS
+198 LQSNS
-203 VDFDDLLLHVAVILR
+203 VDFDDLLLHVAVMLR

-281 REFEKDYPSAK
+281 REFEKDYPTAK
-292 IVHLEQNYRSTGKI
+292 VVHLEQNYRSTGKI
-306 LSAADELIA
+306 LSTADELIA

-326 TENAAGESV
+326 TDNEAGEPV

-363 DYKNFAI
+363 EYKDFAI

-384 LRSQNP
+384 LRSQSP

-419 NPANNVAFERIVNM
+419 NPANNVAFERVVNM

-444 HLRNHAERYQLTMLE
+444 RLRIHAERYQLTMLQ

-484 IDVFTTSVHLPLGD
+484 IDVFTTSIHLPLGD
-498 LVIEIVD
+498 LIIEIVD
-505 NCGFTN
+505 NCGFTA

-516 DAKTGEDRSANVD
+516 DEKTGEDRSANVD

-536 EFQKNFDEDKAE
+536 EFQQNFDEDKSE
-548 NAEQN
+548 NAADPTAN
-553 DENSA
+553 D
-558 IMENQTDLES
+558 QTDLEA
-568 FLEQVALVSEVDGFD
+568 FLEQVALVSEVDGLD

-645 QISYCQRRT
+645 QISYSQRRT

-667 LHELPRNDMQC
+667 LYELPRDDMQC
-678 TLPAG
+678 TLPTG
-683 GLASIGNQP
+683 GLASIGNHP
-692 NSDFEPTADYFEN
+692 NSDFEPTADYFEHPE
-705 SDQSGHDALAAE
+705 QSNHDVLATE
-717 EIETKLQQAQSILE
+717 EIEAKLQQAQSILE
-731 QVDGTNSQQH
+731 QVSDNNSQQEP
-741 ASPIDHLADKL
+741 SPTDYLANEL
-752 ASMTNITTASD
+752 ASMTNISTASD
-763 LLASTDSESSNNN
+763 LQASTDNEGSQSS
-776 TANKIALA
+776 TAKQIALA
-784 DFKQGMLVAHQRY
+784 DFKQGMLVSHQRY

-804 ISGSGDKRTATI
+804 ISGSGDKLTATI
-816 KFLDQQQRKF
+816 KFLDQQQRQF

-833 MYMDT
+833 MYMDS

>member
-1 MITTNEPTLLG
+1 
-12 FSHVIMSADILASL
+12 MSEDILASL

-44 AGPGSGKTRVVTH
+44 AGPGSGKTRVVTY

-66 VNPHN
+66 VNPNN

-85 RLRIERLVSTPGYWM
+85 RLRIERLVSAPGYWM

-138 AIDAA
+138 AIDTA

-166 LTPEEYQTSS
+166 LTPDEYQTSS

-184 DVTRKTYPAYEQYL
+184 EVTRKAYPAYKKYL
-198 LRSNS
+198 LQSNS
-203 VDFDDLLLHVAVILR
+203 VDFDDLLLHVAVMLR

-281 REFEKDYPSAK
+281 REFEKDYPTAK
-292 IVHLEQNYRSTGKI
+292 VVHLEQNYRSTGKI
-306 LSAADELIA
+306 LSTADELIA

-326 TENAAGESV
+326 TDNEAGEPV

-363 DYKNFAI
+363 DYKDFAI

-384 LRSQNP
+384 LRSQSP

-419 NPANNVAFERIVNM
+419 NPANNVALERVVNM

-444 HLRNHAERYQLTMLE
+444 RLRIHAERYQLTMLQ

-498 LVIEIVD
+498 LIIEIVD
-505 NCGFTN
+505 NCGFTA

-536 EFQKNFDEDKAE
+536 EFQQNFDEDKSE
-548 NAEQN
+548 NAADPTAN
-553 DENSA
+553 D
-558 IMENQTDLES
+558 QTDLEA
-568 FLEQVALVSEVDGFD
+568 FLEQVALVSEVDGLD

-645 QISYCQRRT
+645 QISYSQRRT

-667 LHELPRNDMQC
+667 LYELPRDDMQC
-678 TLPAG
+678 TLPTG
-683 GLASIGNQP
+683 GLASIGNHP
-692 NSDFEPTADYFEN
+692 NSDFEPTADYFEHPE
-705 SDQSGHDALAAE
+705 QSNHDVLATE
-717 EIETKLQQAQSILE
+717 EIEAKLQQAQSILE
-731 QVDGTNSQQH
+731 QVSDNNSQQEP
-741 ASPIDHLADKL
+741 SPTDHLANEL
-752 ASMTNITTASD
+752 ASMTNISTASD
-763 LLASTDSESSNNN
+763 LQASTDNEGSQSS
-776 TANKIALA
+776 TAKQIALA
-784 DFKQGMLVAHQRY
+784 DFKQGMLVSHQRY

-804 ISGSGDKRTATI
+804 ISGSGDKLTATI
-816 KFLDQQQRKF
+816 KFLDQQQRQF
-826 RLAFAPL
+826 RLAFALL
-833 MYMDT
+833 MYMDS

>member
-1 MITTNEPTLLG
+1 
-12 FSHVIMSADILASL
+12 MSEDILASL

-44 AGPGSGKTRVVTH
+44 AGPGSGKTRVVTY

-66 VNPHN
+66 VNPNN

-85 RLRIERLVSTPGYWM
+85 RLRIERLVSAPGYWM

-138 AIDAA
+138 AIDTA

-166 LTPEEYQTSS
+166 LTPDEYQTSS

-184 DVTRKTYPAYEQYL
+184 EVTRKAYPAYKKYL
-198 LRSNS
+198 LQSNS
-203 VDFDDLLLHVAVILR
+203 VDFDDLLLHVAVMLR

-281 REFEKDYPSAK
+281 REFEKDYPTAK
-292 IVHLEQNYRSTGKI
+292 VVHLEQNYRSTGKI
-306 LSAADELIA
+306 LSTADELIA

-326 TENAAGESV
+326 TDNEAGEPV

-363 DYKNFAI
+363 EYKDFAI

-384 LRSQNP
+384 LRSQSP

-419 NPANNVAFERIVNM
+419 NPANNVAFERVVNM

-444 HLRNHAERYQLTMLE
+444 RLRIHAERYQLTMLQ
-459 ACREAGMIET
+459 ASREAGMIET

-498 LVIEIVD
+498 LIIEIVD
-505 NCGFTN
+505 NCGFTA

-516 DAKTGEDRSANVD
+516 DEKTGEDRSANVD

-536 EFQKNFDEDKAE
+536 EFQQNFDEDKSE
-548 NAEQN
+548 NAADPTAN
-553 DENSA
+553 D
-558 IMENQTDLES
+558 QTDLEV
-568 FLEQVALVSEVDGFD
+568 FLEQVALVSEVDGLD

-645 QISYCQRRT
+645 QISYSQRRT

-667 LHELPRNDMQC
+667 LYELPRDDMQC
-678 TLPAG
+678 TLPTG
-683 GLASIGNQP
+683 GLASIGNHP
-692 NSDFEPTADYFEN
+692 NSDFEPTADYFEHPE
-705 SDQSGHDALAAE
+705 QSNHDVLATE
-717 EIETKLQQAQSILE
+717 EIEAKLQQAQSILE
-731 QVDGTNSQQH
+731 QVSDNNSQQEP
-741 ASPIDHLADKL
+741 SPKAHLANEL
-752 ASMTNITTASD
+752 ASITNISTASD
-763 LLASTDSESSNNN
+763 LQASTDNEGSQSN
-776 TANKIALA
+776 TAKKIAIA
-784 DFKQGMLVAHQRY
+784 DFKQGMLVSHQRY

-804 ISGSGDKRTATI
+804 ISGSGDKLTATI
-816 KFLDQQQRKF
+816 KFLDQQQRQF

-833 MYMDT
+833 MYMDS

>member
-1 MITTNEPTLLG
+1 
-12 FSHVIMSADILASL
+12 MSEDILASL

-44 AGPGSGKTRVVTH
+44 AGPGSGKTRVVTY

-66 VNPHN
+66 VNPNN

-85 RLRIERLVSTPGYWM
+85 RLRIERLVSAPGYWM

-138 AIDAA
+138 AIDTA

-166 LTPEEYQTSS
+166 LTPDEYQTSS

-184 DVTRKTYPAYEQYL
+184 EVTRKAYPAYKKYL
-198 LRSNS
+198 LQSNS
-203 VDFDDLLLHVAVILR
+203 VDFDDLLLHVAVMLR

-281 REFEKDYPSAK
+281 REFEKDYPTAK
-292 IVHLEQNYRSTGKI
+292 VVHLEQNYRSTGKI
-306 LSAADELIA
+306 LSTADELIA

-326 TENAAGESV
+326 TDNEAGEPV

-363 DYKNFAI
+363 DYKDFAI

-384 LRSQNP
+384 LRSQSP

-419 NPANNVAFERIVNM
+419 NPANNVALERIVNM

-444 HLRNHAERYQLTMLE
+444 RLRIHAERYQLTMLQ

-498 LVIEIVD
+498 LIIEIVD
-505 NCGFTN
+505 NCGFTA

-516 DAKTGEDRSANVD
+516 DEKTGEDRSANVD

-536 EFQKNFDEDKAE
+536 EFQQNFDEDKSE
-548 NAEQN
+548 NAADPTAN
-553 DENSA
+553 D
-558 IMENQTDLES
+558 QTDLEA
-568 FLEQVALVSEVDGFD
+568 FLEQVALVSEVDGLD

-645 QISYCQRRT
+645 QISYSQRRT

-667 LHELPRNDMQC
+667 LYELPRDDMQC
-678 TLPAG
+678 TLPTG
-683 GLASIGNQP
+683 GLASIGNHP
-692 NSDFEPTADYFEN
+692 NSDFEPTADYFERPE
-705 SDQSGHDALAAE
+705 QSNHDVLATE
-717 EIETKLQQAQSILE
+717 EIEAKLQQAQSILE
-731 QVDGTNSQQH
+731 QVSDNNSQQEP
-741 ASPIDHLADKL
+741 SPTDHLANEL
-752 ASMTNITTASD
+752 ASMTNISTASD
-763 LLASTDSESSNNN
+763 LQASTDNEGSQSS
-776 TANKIALA
+776 TAKQIALA
-784 DFKQGMLVAHQRY
+784 DFKQGMLVSHQRY

-804 ISGSGDKRTATI
+804 ISGSGDKLTATI
-816 KFLDQQQRKF
+816 KFLDQQQRQF

-833 MYMDT
+833 MYMDS

>member
-1 MITTNEPTLLG
+1 
-12 FSHVIMSADILASL
+12 MSEDILASL

-44 AGPGSGKTRVVTH
+44 AGPGSGKTRVVTY

-66 VNPHN
+66 VNPNN

-85 RLRIERLVSTPGYWM
+85 RLRIERLVSAPGYWM

-138 AIDAA
+138 AIDTA

-166 LTPEEYQTSS
+166 LTPDEYQTSS

-184 DVTRKTYPAYEQYL
+184 EVTRKAYPAYKKYL
-198 LRSNS
+198 LQSNS
-203 VDFDDLLLHVAVILR
+203 VDFDDLLLHVAVMLR

-281 REFEKDYPSAK
+281 REFEKDYPTAK
-292 IVHLEQNYRSTGKI
+292 VVHLEQNYRSTGKI
-306 LSAADELIA
+306 LSTADELIA

-326 TENAAGESV
+326 TDNEAGEPV

-363 DYKNFAI
+363 EYKDFAI

-384 LRSQNP
+384 LRSQSP

-419 NPANNVAFERIVNM
+419 NPANNVAFERVVNM

-444 HLRNHAERYQLTMLE
+444 RLRIHAERYQLTMLQ
-459 ACREAGMIET
+459 ASREAGMIET

-498 LVIEIVD
+498 LIIEIVD
-505 NCGFTN
+505 NCGFTA

-516 DAKTGEDRSANVD
+516 DEKTGEDRSANVD

-536 EFQKNFDEDKAE
+536 EFQQNFDEDKSE
-548 NAEQN
+548 NAADPTAN
-553 DENSA
+553 D
-558 IMENQTDLES
+558 QTDLEV
-568 FLEQVALVSEVDGFD
+568 FLEQVALVSEVDGLD

-645 QISYCQRRT
+645 QISYSQRRT

-667 LHELPRNDMQC
+667 LYELPRDDMQC
-678 TLPAG
+678 TLPTG
-683 GLASIGNQP
+683 GLASIGNHP
-692 NSDFEPTADYFEN
+692 NSDFEPTADYFEHPE
-705 SDQSGHDALAAE
+705 QSNHDVLATE
-717 EIETKLQQAQSILE
+717 EIEAKLQQAQSILE
-731 QVDGTNSQQH
+731 QVSDNNSQQEP
-741 ASPIDHLADKL
+741 SPKDHLANEL
-752 ASMTNITTASD
+752 ASMTNISTASD
-763 LLASTDSESSNNN
+763 LQASTDNEGSQSN
-776 TANKIALA
+776 TAKKIAIA
-784 DFKQGMLVAHQRY
+784 DFKQGMLVSHQRY

-816 KFLDQQQRKF
+816 KFLDQQQRQF

-833 MYMDT
+833 MYMDS